1 MNPVSKE
8 NNRKRKMKLSCK
20 NRWIKVLFG
29 VTILAVSMLC
39 GCEKQ
44 DRQAG
49 TGDLEKVTVGIDKF
63 EPYTYLDANG
73 NYTGVDIEIAEC
85 VFHELGYEPVFK
97 FITWSEKNE
106 NLADGTIDC
115 IWSCYSMNDRENDY
129 QWAGPYLY
137 SRQVVAVRSD
147 SSIQTIADLSDKRI
161 GVQATTKAANLFLHM
176 IDSSIPEVKEVD
188 CFATTD
194 DMFAA
199 LRKGYVDAIAG
210 HEALLNEFIENG
222 KGEYR
227 LLEESPY
234 ISEIGV
240 AFEKGTHVEL
250 TQKIN
255 ALITEMSKDGTI
267 GSIAEKYGLDSEK
280 VVVEGTSDE
289 K

>member
-8 NNRKRKMKLSCK
+8 NNRKMKLSCK
-20 NRWIKVLFG
+20 HRWIKVLFG
-29 VTILAVSMLC
+29 VTILAVSMFC

-44 DRQAG
+44 DQQAG

-73 NYTGVDIEIAEC
+73 NYTGVDIEIAER

-161 GVQATTKAANLFLHM
+161 GVQATTKAANLFLHTV
-176 IDSSIPEVKEVD
+176 DSSVPEMREVD

-199 LRKGYVDAIAG
+199 LRKRYVDAIAG
-210 HEALLNEFIENG
+210 HEALLNELIANG